1 MGMRNIESWG
11 ASWKTGVVLV
21 ALTAIIGAFPL
32 ASAGW
37 GEACPDPDS
46 DPSFRHTTYKPM
58 LHGKK
63 WMAVTG
69 EPLSAMAGAKI
80 FEKGGN
86 AVDAAVA
93 MLAAVC
99 VLNDSISFGGE
110 TPALIYDP
118 VKKKVFAVN
127 GQGIAPTGATPE
139 FFRDRG
145 MDFPPAYG
153 PLAATTPGI
162 PGALIL
168 MLAEFGTMRL
178 EDVLAPAIDL
188 ADGYPIEK
196 QTASMYAE
204 NREDFEKWP
213 YSREVFLPGGK
224 PPEPGRIFVQ
234 KDLGTMFRKLV
245 EAERKARKAGKGRK
259 RALTA
264 ARDRFYQGDIAAEFV
279 RAGREH
285 GGLITMA
292 DMAATRARI
301 EEPVTVRYRGIDVYK
316 CGPWTQG
323 PAFLQMLNILEGF
336 DLKSLK
342 HNSPEYIHILSQAM
356 NLSFADRDFYYGD
369 PDATPA
375 TPLKGLLSKEYAAER
390 RGRIDPERND
400 NAALPGDPY
409 PYQGETN
416 PFRELLEENRQFR
429 ESFAALEIPKGVGEH
444 QTRKGTTSI
453 VSADAKGWLVSVTPS
468 GGWPPAFIAGRTGVG
483 MSQRMQQFV
492 LDRAMNPFN
501 VVAPGKRPRTTLTP
515 SMALKDGVP
524 YLAFTMPGGDVQEQ
538 MLLQFFLNVVEFGMD
553 IQQASETPKF
563 EGFQM
568 QGSFGSHAG
577 YRGLISLDSR
587 IPKESF
593 DALAEK
599 GYRPV
604 YWKGG
609 VKGEHA
615 GALSSIRVDRA
626 HGTLE
631 GGQGIPDCEW
641 SGVRYGI
648 GW

>member
-1 MGMRNIESWG
+1 MRKRRTRR
-11 ASWKTGVVLV
+11 AAWKTGVVLV
-21 ALTAIIGAFPL
+21 ALTAILEAFPL
-32 ASAGW
+32 VPAAR
-37 GEACPDPDS
+37 GETCPDPDS
-46 DPSFRHTTYKPM
+46 DASFRHTTYKPM

-69 EPLSAMAGAKI
+69 EPLSAMAGARI

-110 TPALIYDP
+110 TPALIYHP
-118 VKKKVFAVN
+118 GKKKVFAVN

-139 FFRDRG
+139 FFRNRG

-178 EDVLAPAIDL
+178 EEVLAPAIDL

-204 NREDFEKWP
+204 NRGDFEKWP

-224 PPEPGRIFVQ
+224 PPAPGQLFVQ
-234 KDLGTMFRKLV
+234 KDLANMFRKLV

-259 RALTA
+259 RALMA
-264 ARDRFYQGDIAAEFV
+264 ARDRFYGGDIAREFV

-336 DLKSLK
+336 DLKSMK
-342 HNSPEYIHILSQAM
+342 HNSPEYIHLLSQAM

-375 TPLKGLLSKEYAAER
+375 PPLKGLLSKEYAAER
-390 RGRIDPERND
+390 RGRIDPDRND
-400 NAALPGDPY
+400 SAVPPGDPY

-416 PFRELLEENRQFR
+416 PFRELLEENREFR
-429 ESFAALEIPKGVGEH
+429 ESLVALDIPKGVGEH

-453 VSADAKGWLVSVTPS
+453 VSADAGGWLVSVTPS

-553 IQQASETPKF
+553 IQEASEAPKF

-568 QGSFGSHAG
+568 QSSFGSHAG

-587 IPKESF
+587 IPKETF
-593 DALAEK
+593 DALAGK

-609 VKGEHA
+609 VRGEHA
-615 GALSSIRVDRA
+615 GSLSSIRVDRA

-641 SGVRYGI
+641 SGVRYGV